1 MRPFRDGARFLCL
14 WALALL
20 ACRASAFG
28 QVTGYE
34 GLNDWNNLP
43 LLKTGSQAGL
53 ASSYD
58 RTGGNND
65 FSNFDAPG
73 LISQVTGPGVVT
85 RVWMPHGS
93 ANIPRPI
100 RVYVDG
106 QLRINTNS
114 DDLLEGAYGPGPAFR
129 SPLVQTLLGGQVSYE
144 PIAFQNSLRVET
156 DNPTG
161 GSYFYQWNYLRLPP
175 GTPVQSYSATPTPQ
189 QQAAR
194 AKAVSILNNVGQNPG
209 TLMPATTVYARGD
222 QTLNPGG
229 SLSLANLTGP
239 GQVRALK
246 LQMRGPGVTP
256 TDSQLDG
263 LRLRI
268 HYDSQPQDSVDV
280 PVSHFFGVGHGRADY
295 KSVPMG
301 VGDDGSYY
309 SYWPMPFRQNA
320 RLELYNAGASSVSVL
335 GSSVEVS
342 QGAVSGDA
350 RYFSAVHR
358 EQVTTGGQPEYHI
371 LEKSGAGLYVG
382 NLLYLRSA
390 GAGTLE
396 GDETITVD
404 GSTVLHGTG
413 LEDAYNAGF
422 YYNHYAPV
430 TDDGDVPSPSSG
442 TLGFHGLLALTRTPG
457 APEAALYNTD
467 QYRWMIQD
475 AVPFSSGIEIKIE
488 NFPGYGGNVFGST
501 AFFYSAPEPGS
512 AGLVFAVST
521 LALLR
526 RRRGATRP

>member
-1 MRPFRDGARFLCL
+1 MALGRF
-14 WALALL
+14 AHA
-20 ACRASAFG
+20 

-34 GLNDWNNLP
+34 GLTDWNNLP
-43 LLKTGSQAGL
+43 LLKTGTQAGL

-73 LISQVTGPGVVT
+73 LIREVTGPGVVT
-85 RVWMPHGS
+85 RVWMPHAS
-93 ANIPRPI
+93 ANIPRPL

-106 QLRINTNS
+106 QLRITTNT
-114 DDLLEGAYGPGPAFR
+114 DDLLEGAYGPGPAFKP
-129 SPLVQTLLGGQVSYE
+129 PLVQTLLGGQVSYE
-144 PIAFQNSLRVET
+144 PIPFQNSLRVET

-175 GTPVQSYSATPTPQ
+175 GTPVQSYTGTLTSQ

-194 AKAVSILNNVGQNPG
+194 AKAVSILNNVGDNPG

-229 SLSLANLTGP
+229 SLSLASLTGP

-256 TDSQLDG
+256 TDDQLDG

-268 HYDSQPQDSVDV
+268 HYDGLAQSSVDV

-309 SYWPMPFRQNA
+309 SYWPMPFRQSA
-320 RLELYNAGASSVSVL
+320 RLELYNAGSRSVSVP
-335 GSSVEVS
+335 GSTVEVS
-342 QGAVSGDA
+342 QGAVSNDA

-358 EQVTTGGQPEYHI
+358 EQVTSPQQAYHHI
-371 LEKSGAGLYVG
+371 LEKSGPGLYVG
-382 NLLYLRSA
+382 NLLYLRSSI
-390 GAGTLE
+390 AGTLE
-396 GDETITVD
+396 GDEVITVD

-467 QYRWMIQD
+467 QYRWMIAD
-475 AVPFSSGIEIKIE
+475 AVPFTTGVDVKIE
-488 NFPGYGGNVFGST
+488 NFGGANRNVFGST
-501 AFFYSAPEPGS
+501 AFFYSTPEPGS
-512 AGLVFAVST
+512 AGVAFAAT
-521 LALLR
+521 TIALLR
-526 RRRGATRP
+526 RRGSRLMI